1 MWMSG
6 QMNRF
11 QTLALAAGL
20 ALVGL
25 IAAPAPAQN
34 LFSTVVS
41 VNDTVVTE
49 FEVDQ
54 RQQFLRLLGAPGSSR
69 NEVIDILIDDRLKEQ
84 AIRSA
89 GLEVTDEEILA
100 GMTEFASRANLT
112 SEAMIA
118 QFEQNGVAAETFRA
132 FVSVGIGWR
141 NLVQAR
147 FGARVQVSEQEIDR
161 ALGRSGEASS
171 IRVLVSEIIIPA
183 PQDRLAEVQEV
194 AQQIAASTSEA
205 EFSEF
210 ARQYSATATRDSGGR
225 LPWQN
230 LNDLPPV
237 LRPILLG
244 LAPGEVSE
252 PLNIPDAVALFQ
264 LRGIEETG
272 APAPQFAAIDY
283 AAYYLP
289 GGRSEAALAQAAK
302 LRREIDVCD
311 DLYGIAQG
319 LPAEVL
325 ERGSKPP
332 AEIPQDM
339 AFELSKL
346 DPGEVSTALTRNDGQ
361 TLVFLMLCGRTA
373 AVNEDVERGD
383 AAAALRQN
391 RVTAYADGYLEQL
404 RADARIVTQ

>member
-1 MWMSG
+1 MK
-6 QMNRF
+6 RF
-11 QTLALAAGL
+11 QALAAAAGL
-20 ALVGL
+20 AFGICL
-25 IAAPAPAQN
+25 AAPAKAQN

-41 VNDTVVTE
+41 VNDSVVTE

-54 RQQFLRLLGAPGSSR
+54 RQQFLRLLGAPGSNR
-69 NEVIDILIDDRLKEQ
+69 NEVIDTLIDDRLKEQ
-84 AIRSA
+84 ALKSA
-89 GLEVTDEEILA
+89 GLEVTEEQLQA
-100 GMTEFASRANLT
+100 GMAEFAARANMT
-112 SEAMIA
+112 PEVMIA
-118 QFEQNGVAAETFRA
+118 QLEQSGVSAETFRA

-141 NLVQAR
+141 ELVGAR

-161 ALGRSGEASS
+161 ALGRTGGASS

-183 PQDRLAEVQEV
+183 PPDRLAEVQEV

-205 EFSEF
+205 EFSEY
-210 ARQYSATATRDSGGR
+210 ARQYSATATRDSGGL

-264 LRGIEETG
+264 LRGIQETG

-289 GGRSEAALAQAAK
+289 GGRSQATLAAAAK
-302 LRREIDVCD
+302 LRRDVDVCD
-311 DLYGIAQG
+311 DLYGVAQSQ
-319 LPAEVL
+319 PTEVL
-325 ERGSKPP
+325 ERGSKTP
-332 AEIPQDM
+332 AEIPQDI

-373 AVNEDVERGD
+373 AVNEDVERAD

-391 RVTAYADGYLEQL
+391 RVTAYAEGYLEQL

>member
-1 MWMSG
+1 MI
-6 QMNRF
+6 RF
-11 QTLALAAGL
+11 HTLALAAGL
-20 ALVGL
+20 ALGGL
-25 IAAPAPAQN
+25 FAEPAPAQN

-54 RQQFLRLLGAPGSSR
+54 RQQFLRLLGAPGSNR

-89 GLEVTDEEILA
+89 GLEVTDEEVQA

-112 SEAMIA
+112 SEAMIE
-118 QFEQNGVAAETFRA
+118 QFEQNGVAAETFEA

-183 PQDRLAEVQEV
+183 PQDQLAEVQDV

-210 ARQYSATATRDSGGR
+210 ARQYSATATRDAGGR

-289 GGRSEAALAQAAK
+289 GGRSEATLAQAAK
-302 LRREIDVCD
+302 LRRELDVCD

-319 LPAEVL
+319 QPAEVL

-332 AEIPQDM
+332 AEIPQDI

-346 DPGEVSTALTRNDGQ
+346 DPGEVSTALTRNNGQ

-373 AVNEDVERGD
+373 AINEDVERGD

>member
-1 MWMSG
+1 MI
-6 QMNRF
+6 RF
-11 QTLALAAGL
+11 HTLALAAGL
-20 ALVGL
+20 ALGGL
-25 IAAPAPAQN
+25 FAEPAPAQN

-89 GLEVTDEEILA
+89 GLEVTDEEVQA

-112 SEAMIA
+112 SEAMIE
-118 QFEQNGVAAETFRA
+118 QFEQNGVAAETFEA

-183 PQDRLAEVQEV
+183 PQDQLAEVQDV

-210 ARQYSATATRDSGGR
+210 ARQYSATATRDAGGR

-283 AAYYLP
+283 AAY
-289 GGRSEAALAQAAK
+289 
-302 LRREIDVCD
+302 
-311 DLYGIAQG
+311 
-319 LPAEVL
+319 
-325 ERGSKPP
+325 
-332 AEIPQDM
+332 
-339 AFELSKL
+339 
-346 DPGEVSTALTRNDGQ
+346 
-361 TLVFLMLCGRTA
+361 
-373 AVNEDVERGD
+373 
-383 AAAALRQN
+383 
-391 RVTAYADGYLEQL
+391 
-404 RADARIVTQ
+404 